1 MPAMACVFCE
11 VEPEAHWIF
20 YTGYDAVDKW
30 QNNLNDKFRE
40 ENITF
45 WHEYVG
51 KSVSR
56 ESVEEAL
63 YNVNLLSENTSNEFY
78 RCLMDKHDTVALQYW
93 MCLKITDPDRYE
105 EERWVRS
112 AWYYPEVRGPYW
124 WDDEYSSSE
133 RMDMS
138 IIKVEKLDEDCIASC
153 PNGNI
158 RNRYVLQM
166 LRKCFYAADY
176 DGCIRV
182 WTEYGDS
189 VPQSV
194 LRSQCLNYYAGALL
208 RSQKTVEAAVVYAGI
223 GYGDVYLNYDPY
235 VLREIYCQYPD
246 CDEFEFMVQQFVN
259 KYFDE
264 PVKSKGNAFI
274 ALADEIINDGKN
286 SNPAL
291 WKSAQAAIAYI
302 NNNTHQALLLL
313 SQAEKMRGTDI
324 VKENIRMMRLLFNS
338 TRTDNDNQYEAT
350 LYPDL
355 KWLTEN
361 IKNDMAMRDTI
372 GGNYDMFCDNDW
384 ESLYYSNLPRHRQKI
399 LRRVIF
405 LGMVPHFERVNM
417 NYKGIAYLNMYD
429 EVTYYDKRVREFG
442 RQGQITVD
450 TIGKYYGMYRHPAI
464 YRGTYSEIDCYTEE
478 TFPYRE
484 LYKEISSK
492 HYDCFTYKLNFDYE
506 GNLFHSLDTTEM
518 DEVLRYVDFLCSVG
532 KTAMDRYLV
541 NNSYCDLNYFYDI
554 IGTRYMRQGK
564 YDLALAYL
572 HKVAP
577 DFKNRQNITE
587 YICKERNPFAERWI
601 TKKSEHGKYN
611 LSFDPVAKYD
621 SLPGKI
627 EFCNIMQQ
635 LQRSCYSAKTEEE
648 RAMSAYAY
656 AVGLYQSVI
665 GCAWPLTD
673 YYRSYSD
680 ISSYLDENPEY
691 LGEEEEVCQ
700 IIVDKY
706 LDMAMKYK
714 GDRVFTM
721 KCMIMHSKYRMG
733 LRTEYDYYMAFKPE
747 IRETLCDVFVD
758 YAAK

>member
-158 RNRYVLQM
+158 RNRYVLQV

-235 VLREIYCQYPD
+235 FQ
-246 CDEFEFMVQQFVN
+246 
-259 KYFDE
+259 
-264 PVKSKGNAFI
+264 
-274 ALADEIINDGKN
+274 
-286 SNPAL
+286 
-291 WKSAQAAIAYI
+291 
-302 NNNTHQALLLL
+302 
-313 SQAEKMRGTDI
+313 
-324 VKENIRMMRLLFNS
+324 
-338 TRTDNDNQYEAT
+338 
-350 LYPDL
+350 
-355 KWLTEN
+355 
-361 IKNDMAMRDTI
+361 
-372 GGNYDMFCDNDW
+372 
-384 ESLYYSNLPRHRQKI
+384 
-399 LRRVIF
+399 
-405 LGMVPHFERVNM
+405 
-417 NYKGIAYLNMYD
+417 
-429 EVTYYDKRVREFG
+429 
-442 RQGQITVD
+442 
-450 TIGKYYGMYRHPAI
+450 
-464 YRGTYSEIDCYTEE
+464 
-478 TFPYRE
+478 
-484 LYKEISSK
+484 
-492 HYDCFTYKLNFDYE
+492 
-506 GNLFHSLDTTEM
+506 
-518 DEVLRYVDFLCSVG
+518 
-532 KTAMDRYLV
+532 
-541 NNSYCDLNYFYDI
+541 
-554 IGTRYMRQGK
+554 
-564 YDLALAYL
+564 
-572 HKVAP
+572 
-577 DFKNRQNITE
+577 
-587 YICKERNPFAERWI
+587 
-601 TKKSEHGKYN
+601 
-611 LSFDPVAKYD
+611 
-621 SLPGKI
+621 
-627 EFCNIMQQ
+627 
-635 LQRSCYSAKTEEE
+635 
-648 RAMSAYAY
+648 
-656 AVGLYQSVI
+656 
-665 GCAWPLTD
+665 
-673 YYRSYSD
+673 
-680 ISSYLDENPEY
+680 
-691 LGEEEEVCQ
+691 
-700 IIVDKY
+700 
-706 LDMAMKYK
+706 
-714 GDRVFTM
+714 
-721 KCMIMHSKYRMG
+721 
-733 LRTEYDYYMAFKPE
+733 
-747 IRETLCDVFVD
+747 
-758 YAAK
+758 